1 MIGGMKMVENNLP
14 KYLTK
19 DGQDYWLTED
29 EYDFLKIDYRIKE
42 VIFKEKSPYQE
53 VMILDSYPFGR
64 MLTLDGIVQ
73 TTAADGYIYNE
84 MISHVPIAI
93 HHNPKKVLII
103 GGGDCGVAREVSK
116 YEQIEQIDM
125 VEIDEVVTKACLEH
139 LTEVSGGLSDER
151 VNFIFEDGVK
161 FVKDKKNEYDIII
174 VDSSDP
180 IGPAKALFEKSFYES
195 LHVALK
201 DDGLMVCQSQSPIF
215 HQDVMKQSY
224 SRIKEIFKEAKMYTA
239 VVPTYPGGLWSYTIG
254 TKKDFKIDVSK
265 VKNKETRYVNE
276 AIIESSF
283 TLPQFLVELL
293 VK

>member
-1 MIGGMKMVENNLP
+1 MVENNLP

-93 HHNPKKVLII
+93 HQNPKKVLII

>member
-1 MIGGMKMVENNLP
+1 MVENNLP

-93 HHNPKKVLII
+93 HQNPKKVLII

-239 VVPTYPGGLWSYTIG
+239 VVPTYPGGLWSFTIG

-283 TLPQFLVELL
+283 TLPQFLVQLL

>member
-93 HHNPKKVLII
+93 HQNPKKVLII

-283 TLPQFLVELL
+283 TLPQFLVQLL

>member
-283 TLPQFLVELL
+283 TLPQFLVQLL

>member
-93 HHNPKKVLII
+93 HQNPKKVLII

>member
-161 FVKDKKNEYDIII
+161 FVKDKKE
-174 VDSSDP
+174 
-180 IGPAKALFEKSFYES
+180 
-195 LHVALK
+195 
-201 DDGLMVCQSQSPIF
+201 
-215 HQDVMKQSY
+215 
-224 SRIKEIFKEAKMYTA
+224 
-239 VVPTYPGGLWSYTIG
+239 
-254 TKKDFKIDVSK
+254 
-265 VKNKETRYVNE
+265 
-276 AIIESSF
+276 
-283 TLPQFLVELL
+283 
-293 VK
+293 

>member
-1 MIGGMKMVENNLP
+1 MVENNLP

-93 HHNPKKVLII
+93 HQNPKKVLII

-283 TLPQFLVELL
+283 TLPQFLVQLL

>member
-1 MIGGMKMVENNLP
+1 MVENNLP

-239 VVPTYPGGLWSYTIG
+239 VVPTYPGGLWSFTIG

-283 TLPQFLVELL
+283 TLPQFLVQLL

>member
-93 HHNPKKVLII
+93 HQNPKKVLII

-239 VVPTYPGGLWSYTIG
+239 VVPTYPGGLWSFTIG

>member
-1 MIGGMKMVENNLP
+1 MVENNLP

-93 HHNPKKVLII
+93 HQNPKKVLII

-239 VVPTYPGGLWSYTIG
+239 VVPTYPGGLWSFTIG